1 MGVGKTTVGRLLAA
15 RLERDFVDTD
25 DEVERTAGRSIV
37 ECFQSGDEALFR
49 DLEARAVR
57 DAVAARPPRVVA
69 LGGGALLREDT
80 RELLL
85 ADALLVFLHVPWAE
99 LLPYVPHMMETRPLL
114 QGRSVED
121 IHALY
126 CRRLDVYRQAHLT
139 VTVSRTDPEAALATV
154 LAALGL

>member
-1 MGVGKTTVGRLLAA
+1 MGVGKTTVGQLLAA
-15 RLERDFVDTD
+15 RLEREFVDTD
-25 DEVERTAGRSIV
+25 VEVERMAGRSIV
-37 ECFQSGDEALFR
+37 ECFQAGDEAHFR

-57 DAVAARPPRVVA
+57 EAVAARPPRVVA

-80 RELLL
+80 RALLL

-99 LLPYVPHMMETRPLL
+99 LLPYIPHMMETRPLL

-121 IHALY
+121 IHDLY

-139 VTVSRTDPEAALATV
+139 VTVSRTDPDAALAAV
-154 LAALGL
+154 LAALEM